1 MGKFYT
7 SFWNV
12 NNLFDTLPSS
22 LGSDIEFTPSR
33 GWNNIVKNKKIEN
46 LAFTIDS
53 LHNNEGPDL
62 LGLCEVET
70 ETMLSELVDKLSPEK
85 EYAIA
90 EYLNGP
96 DVRGIDTCLL
106 YSKKKFSLNSLRGY
120 SINLRYPTRN
130 VLVAN
135 FTLLENK
142 ADITVIVNHW
152 PSRSG
157 GRYETE
163 PLRIAAAE
171 SCARAIE
178 DTLKI
183 DQGELEN
190 FPVDLRNDENVLS
203 HLNQKWNKN
212 ILLMGDFNDNPYD
225 KSILNHLHATP
236 DANKLLNWDEIF
248 EHPSL
253 TKRWPTSKQT
263 DKHNYLFYQGY
274 LFNCMWPIMPDGTIY
289 YNDGFDLFD
298 QFIISR
304 GLLYGSQKLKMNLDS
319 IRINKSTQLDRALP
333 ESSFDIKDRNKIHPS
348 LRQVPMRFEY
358 QRIRPNGE
366 LEELSPGRTIL
377 TGYSDHFPIECTIE
391 TL

>member
-12 NNLFDTLPSS
+12 SNLFDIHPSTI
-22 LGSDIEFTPSR
+22 GSDIEFTPSR

-46 LAFTIDS
+46 LAYIINS
-53 LHNNEGPDL
+53 LHDNQGPDL

-70 ETMLSELVDKLSPEK
+70 EALVLELIDKLNPQK
-85 EYAIA
+85 DYAIA

-106 YSKKKFSLNSLRGY
+106 YSKKKFKLNSVSGY
-120 SINLRYPTRN
+120 SINLRYPTRDI
-130 VLVAN
+130 LVAN
-135 FTLLENK
+135 FTVLENN
-142 ADITVIVNHW
+142 ADLNVIVNHW

-163 PLRIAAAE
+163 PLRIAVAE
-171 SCARAIE
+171 NCARAVE
-178 DTLKI
+178 DILKI
-183 DQGELEN
+183 NQKDLETL
-190 FPVDLRNDENVLS
+190 PVDLRTDEESLS
-203 HLNQKWNKN
+203 VLNQKWNRN

-236 DANKLLNWDEIF
+236 DRNKLLNWDEIF
-248 EHPSL
+248 GHPSL
-253 TKRWPTSKQT
+253 KKWPTNKQT

-274 LFNCMWPIMPDGTIY
+274 LFNCMWSMIPDGTIY
-289 YNDGFDLFD
+289 YYDGFDLFD

-304 GLLYGSQKLKMNLDS
+304 GLLYGSQRLKVNPNE
-319 IRINKSTQLDRALP
+319 IQINKSTRLDRVLH
-333 ESSFDIKDRNKIHPS
+333 EDRFDIKDRNKIHPS
-348 LRQVPMRFEY
+348 LKQIPTRFEY

-391 TL
+391 VL